1 MKTRSERGQSTVL
14 TLVFLT
20 VLLGMAAL
28 VLDVGSWYRT
38 KRAAQSTADA
48 AALAGAQS
56 LPYDTAGAG
65 NLAMQYANKNGG
77 GVLPSGVTFSSG
89 VGTNDTITV
98 KMTKP
103 ATGVFSK
110 LFGVKTVTV
119 GAKATARASLMQSAQ
134 YVAPI
139 GVNVLHPKLKGS
151 GSSCPCFGSGNL
163 TTLPLGK
170 NGAPGSFDLINID
183 GSHGGTGGPT
193 LANWILKGY
202 SGYLPLGSYLSD
214 TGAKWND
221 ASVNAAVQARLNGP
235 PLLFPVYDTLTGSG
249 ANAVYHI
256 VGWAAFHLT
265 GFTANGSSGSITG
278 WFEKVDW
285 DGIESTVSDGSNPDL
300 GARVV
305 KLID

>member
-48 AALAGAQS
+48 AALAGAQG
-56 LPYDTAGAG
+56 LPYDTGSAAS
-65 NLAMQYANKNGG
+65 LALQYANKNGG
-77 GVLPSGVTFSSG
+77 GVNPSGVTISSG
-89 VGTNDTITV
+89 IFPNDTIKV
-98 KMTKP
+98 SLTKP

-119 GAKATARASLMQSAQ
+119 GATATARASLMKSAQ

-139 GVNVLHPKLKGS
+139 GVNIKHPMLKGTS
-151 GSSCPCFGSGNL
+151 KCPCFGSANK

-170 NGAPGSFDLINID
+170 TGAPGSFDLLNID

-202 SGYLPLGSYLSD
+202 SGYLPIGSYLSD

-221 ASVNAAVQARLNGP
+221 SSVDAAIAQRLNGP
-235 PLLFPVYDTLTGSG
+235 PLLFPVYDVLSGSG
-249 ANAVYHI
+249 ANAQYHV

-265 GFTANGSSGSITG
+265 SFTASGSSGSITG
-278 WFEKVDW
+278 WFEEVDW
-285 DGIESTVSDGSNPDL
+285 DGIESTISDGSNPDL
-300 GARVV
+300 GVRVV
-305 KLID
+305 KLIN

>member
-1 MKTRSERGQSTVL
+1 MKTRSERGQSMVM
-14 TLVFLT
+14 TLVFLA

-48 AALAGAQS
+48 AALAGAQA
-56 LPYDTAGAG
+56 LPYDTAGAS

-77 GVLPSGVTFSSG
+77 GVLPSGVTFSNG

-119 GAKATARASLMQSAQ
+119 GATATARASLMQSAQ

-139 GVNVLHPKLKGS
+139 GVNLKHPKLKGTP
-151 GSSCPCFGSGNL
+151 SCPCFGAGNA

-170 NGAPGSFDLINID
+170 TGAPGSFDLLNID
-183 GSHGGTGGPT
+183 GSKGGTGGQT
-193 LANWILKGY
+193 LADWIIHGY
-202 SGYLPLGSYLSD
+202 SGYLPIGAYLSD

-221 ASVNAAVQARLNGP
+221 N
-235 PLLFPVYDTLTGSG
+235 PVKD
-249 ANAVYHI
+249 
-256 VGWAAFHLT
+256 
-265 GFTANGSSGSITG
+265 
-278 WFEKVDW
+278 
-285 DGIESTVSDGSNPDL
+285 
-300 GARVV
+300 
-305 KLID
+305 